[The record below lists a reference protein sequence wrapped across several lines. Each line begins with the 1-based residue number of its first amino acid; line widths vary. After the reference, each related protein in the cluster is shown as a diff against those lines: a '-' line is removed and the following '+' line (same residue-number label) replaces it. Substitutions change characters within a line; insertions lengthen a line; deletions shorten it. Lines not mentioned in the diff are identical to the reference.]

1 MNQELLKEST
11 QGYEPST
18 YGRIHRSGETY
29 VATERFT
36 RRVVTLAL
44 KLYRRIERL
53 DQFARLLRDLMERAL
68 RRHHDYCIKER
79 LGSPGA
85 HYRDARIQPG
95 ENRGLV
101 FEHVIPVRYLL
112 NMLIHDRIP
121 IELAMNP
128 PTCLLRK
135 EQDTLLSKPV
145 DKGGLGMGD
154 TTPCAYNFWRRY
166 QGLGLDIVTYD
177 NEPVDQST
185 WTLWTHYQ
193 RFVVK

>member
-1 MNQELLKEST
+1 MDRKTLQEST
-11 QGYEPST
+11 QGFQPST
-18 YGRIHRSGETY
+18 YGRIQRSGETY

-36 RRVVTLAL
+36 RRVVTVAL

-53 DQFARLLRDLMERAL
+53 DQFARLLRDIMEWAL
-68 RRHHDYCIKER
+68 RRHHDYSIKER
-79 LGSPGA
+79 LGRPGA
-85 HYRDARIQPG
+85 HYRDARIQTG
-95 ENRGLV
+95 ENKGLV

-145 DKGGLGMGD
+145 DKGGFGLAD
-154 TTPCAYNFWRRY
+154 RTPCPFNFWQRY
-166 QGLGLDIVTYD
+166 QGLNIDIVTYD
-177 NEPVDQST
+177 NEPIDQNNY
-185 WTLWTHYQ
+185 TLFDHCQ